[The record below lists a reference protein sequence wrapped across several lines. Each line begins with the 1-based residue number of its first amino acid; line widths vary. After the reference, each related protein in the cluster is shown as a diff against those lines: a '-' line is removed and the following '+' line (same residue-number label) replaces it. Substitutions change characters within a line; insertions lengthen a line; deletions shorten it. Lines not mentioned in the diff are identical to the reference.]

1 MNRRSPLTIDPGL
14 LKKRIVGV
22 SRKSPAFAQPYAPAM
37 FVTPRGHQPAG
48 NLLFRQQRH
57 PDCFLVGG
65 PELLVIGN
73 SGLNLPQHVPSPT
86 R

>member
-1 MNRRSPLTIDPGL
+1 
-14 LKKRIVGV
+14 
-22 SRKSPAFAQPYAPAM
+22 M

-57 PDCFLVGG
+57 PNCFLVGG